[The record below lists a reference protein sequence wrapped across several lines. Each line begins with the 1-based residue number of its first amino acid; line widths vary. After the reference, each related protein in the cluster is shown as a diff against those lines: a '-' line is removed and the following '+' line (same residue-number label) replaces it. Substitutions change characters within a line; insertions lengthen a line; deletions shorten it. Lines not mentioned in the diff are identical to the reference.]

1 MILLAL
7 EASSAVESAALLEG
21 GRVLGARAWP
31 GDRVHARPLFESLRD
46 MLKELA
52 LPPARIDAFA
62 VGLGPGS
69 FAGLRMALS
78 CVQGLALPGEKTV
91 FGLSSAEAAACQ
103 VSAETGLSRIFV
115 CGDGRRG
122 RAWSG
127 WFEKQGEVFEQ
138 PGAWRLDPLA
148 DLASLIPEQAA
159 VCTAQ
164 FDVLAEPLR
173 QAVRLTGARLVER
186 SVYPSA
192 ETVAGQA
199 LLRMER
205 GLPSLPL
212 SPIYLH
218 PPVFIPPSFIEP
230 DEGPSQEPV

>member
-7 EASSAVESAALLEG
+7 EASSPVESAALLEG
-21 GRVLGARAWP
+21 DRLLGARSWP
-31 GDRVHARPLFESLRD
+31 GDRVHARPLFDSLRG
-46 MLKELA
+46 MMQELE
-52 LPPARIDAFA
+52 LRPERIDVFA
-62 VGLGPGS
+62 AGLGPGS

-78 CVQGLALPGEKTV
+78 CLQGLALPGEKPIY
-91 FGLSSAEAAACQ
+91 GLSSAEAAACA

-127 WFEKQGEVFEQ
+127 VFEEHDGLFGQ
-138 PGAWRLDPLA
+138 QGDWRLDPLS
-148 DLASLIPEQAA
+148 DLSSLIPEGAA

-164 FDVLAEPLR
+164 FDVLADPLR
-173 QAVRLTGARLVER
+173 EAVRQTGARLVER
-186 SVYPSA
+186 SVHPSA
-192 ETVAGQA
+192 ETLARQA
-199 LLRMER
+199 LLRMNR

-218 PPVFIPPSFIEP
+218 PPVFIPPSFIER
-230 DEGPSQEPV
+230 DETPCQESP